1 MVLPCEPNMLTRLPP
16 EAQRALK
23 VLGTIAN
30 PPCMTHVADVT
41 VHVLPASQQVGPAK
55 SAKWLASCGVATRTG
70 KGLGLWLNHSQGLLG
85 SSTAASNKLPTHGAP
100 NRFLGISVGQ
110 VLHVL
115 HSFQVTQEWHPQAF
129 GLWRRGSSSVRKQQG
144 SPTQSL

>member
-41 VHVLPASQQVGPAK
+41 VHVLPASQQALPGDH
-55 SAKWLASCGVATRTG
+55 ATDM
-70 KGLGLWLNHSQGLLG
+70 K
-85 SSTAASNKLPTHGAP
+85 P
-100 NRFLGISVGQ
+100 
-110 VLHVL
+110 
-115 HSFQVTQEWHPQAF
+115 
-129 GLWRRGSSSVRKQQG
+129 
-144 SPTQSL
+144 